1 MGEALNWGDIT
12 ENIRTKLMTSA
23 TTQINRSDPK
33 YIFSESFKA
42 ECSHEHAFLDKA
54 VNRLSELRLV
64 KGGKKSYDLMITG
77 YFNDMYRII
86 KDNFRILRPGCK
98 ALYILGDSAPYG
110 VHIPTDELIGRIGV
124 AIGFKHYRI
133 RILRE
138 RGGKWEKNPQR
149 HDVDLRES
157 IVTLEK

>member
-1 MGEALNWGDIT
+1 MGEAQNWGEIT
-12 ENIRTKLMTSA
+12 EYVRTKLITSA
-23 TTQINRSDPK
+23 TTQINRSDSR
-33 YIFSESFKA
+33 YNFLEAFKE
-42 ECSHEHAFLDKA
+42 ECHKEYTFLNSA
-54 VNRLSELRLV
+54 VQKLSELRLL
-64 KGGKKSYDLMITG
+64 KGGKKSYDLMVTG

-86 KDNFRILRPGCK
+86 KDNFRVLRPGCR

-124 AIGFKHYRI
+124 AVGFRRYSMRL
-133 RILRE
+133 LRE

-149 HDVDLRES
+149 HNVDLRES